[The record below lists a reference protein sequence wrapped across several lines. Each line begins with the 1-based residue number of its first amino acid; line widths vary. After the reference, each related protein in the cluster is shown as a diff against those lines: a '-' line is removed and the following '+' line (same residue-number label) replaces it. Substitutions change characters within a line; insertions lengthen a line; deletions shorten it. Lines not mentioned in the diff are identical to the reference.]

1 MARTSRKGAARQ
13 QAAPSERVWNAAVY
27 ARLSLEDS
35 GRKGAD
41 TIETQIELVA
51 SYIKERPHLSLH
63 DTYIDNG
70 ASGKDFERPAWQRL
84 MDDIRAGRVD
94 CVCVKDL
101 SRFSRDY
108 IETCEFLEKIF
119 PFMGVR
125 FISVNDGYDNNAP
138 GDQNEGLIVALK
150 SLINDQYIRDISRKI
165 CSSVKARRERGEYTR
180 GFAPF
185 GYQKLDGIRGKL
197 EPDPATAPII
207 YEIFHWRA
215 EGMSHG
221 AICKRLEERGV
232 PTPSEYIRRKYNDS
246 QLLTGDIFKSTI
258 WRVQSLKTILRNPV
272 YIGIVETGK
281 QRQRLYERKPCA
293 EVPRDQWIVTENA
306 HEPIVDRDLWEA
318 VQAIEAEIR
327 RAYIN
332 SVQSPERTANI
343 FKGFIICGAC
353 GSKMSRQYSRKNYKH
368 GGFFERYYFLCPIS
382 RQHMMEQPVVRTIRE
397 DVLYSAV
404 FRLIT
409 EKLASASNLAD
420 LIEKRLKRQG
430 NPRAAVD
437 TAISRAAAELGKMNE
452 RMVKLYEDYA
462 DKLLTEQEY
471 ARNKARYENQ
481 AALLRQRMDELSKQA
496 AVLADMPSSDNRWL
510 KAARAFQ
517 NPTEL
522 TREMLEA
529 IVERIVIYGPDK
541 IDVVWNFRDEL
552 ALLEVCALGGEGV
565 A

>member
-138 GDQNEGLIVALK
+138 GDHNEGLIVALK

-180 GFAPF
+180 GIAPF
-185 GYQKLDGIRGKL
+185 GYRKMSGQRGVL
-197 EPDPATAPII
+197 EPDPAVAPVIR
-207 YEIFHWRA
+207 EIFSWRA

-221 AICKRLEERGV
+221 AICKRLEEQSV
-232 PTPSEYIRRKYNDS
+232 PTPAEYLRRAYNNGEMF
-246 QLLTGDIFKSTI
+246 TGSFFKSTI
-258 WRVQSLKTILRNPV
+258 WRVQTLKGILGNPV
-272 YIGIVETGK
+272 YIGTVVTGK
-281 QRQRLYERKPCA
+281 ENQRLYERKPCTN
-293 EVPRDQWIVTENA
+293 VPRDQWIVTENA
-306 HEPIVDRDLWEA
+306 HEPIVNYDLWEA
-318 VQAIEAEIR
+318 VQTIEMDTR
-327 RAYIN
+327 RAYTK
-332 SVQSPERTANI
+332 SGRRPERTENI
-343 FKGFIICGAC
+343 FKGFIVCGSC
-353 GSKMSRQYSRKNYKH
+353 GSKMSRSYSRKDYKH
-368 GGFFERYYFLCPIS
+368 GGCFEQYYFICPIH
-382 RQHMMEQPVVRTIRE
+382 RQHEEQPVRSVRE
-397 DVLYSAV
+397 DVIYRVV
-404 FRLIT
+404 FRLVRD
-409 EKLASASNLAD
+409 KLLSAANLAE
-420 LIEKRLKRQG
+420 LIEKRLKRQS
-430 NPRAAVD
+430 NPRAALD
-437 TAISRAAAELGKMNE
+437 AAISRAAAEREKISE
-452 RMVKLYEDYA
+452 RLVRLYEDYA
-462 DKLLTEQEY
+462 DELLTEQEY
-471 ARNKARYENQ
+471 ARNKARYEIQ
-481 AALLRQRMDELSKQA
+481 AESLRRSMDELSKQA
-496 AVLADMPSSDNRWL
+496 AVLADLPASDNRWL
-510 KAARAFQ
+510 KAARSFQ
-517 NPTEL
+517 NPAEL

-529 IVERIVIYGPDK
+529 IVERVVVSGPDK
-541 IDVVWNFRDEL
+541 INVVWNFRDEL
-552 ALLEVCALGGEGV
+552 ALLEACALDGEGV